1 MAEPKK
7 VGICAETTGIRKF
20 LWEAIEV
27 GGLRPRGLGDLLSQ
41 DAGNML
47 EGLSCVVVGGHTEA
61 FLKRIRERIEGYTSI
76 PVILLADVYIKE
88 RSTLQAEWIHLESF
102 EDEKSRS
109 GAGKVLQ
116 VKIKAGNARRRE
128 AVNSLPSRCLVG
140 IGSSAGGPKALA
152 AILKNLTESCC
163 GILIVQHIAKGFSQM
178 LAEYLNAVSAMRV
191 KVAEEGEVVRDG
203 TAYLAVHGQQ
213 LTVEKKGAL
222 FLMHRLS
229 ESTPQDF
236 CPSIDM
242 LFRSLAVSA
251 GERAA
256 GILLTGMGED
266 GAKGLQEM
274 RSAGAYTV
282 AQDRESSEIYGMPK
296 AAVALGGVCR
306 QLPLSEIP
314 AAVME
319 FAGRWRHG

>member
-1 MAEPKK
+1 MAGPKM
-7 VGICAETTGIRKF
+7 VGICAETTEIRKF
-20 LWEAIEV
+20 LCEVMEA
-27 GGLRPRGLGDLLSQ
+27 GGLKQRWLDDLLSR
-41 DAGNML
+41 DAKKML
-47 EGLSCVVVGGHTEA
+47 DEVSCVVAGGHTEA
-61 FLKRIRERIEGYTSI
+61 FLKRVRDWIEGDTPV
-76 PVILLADVYIKE
+76 PVILLTDAPIKE
-88 RSTLQAEWIHLESF
+88 ESTPQTEWIHLESF
-102 EDEKSRS
+102 DDEDSRS
-109 GAGKVLQ
+109 GAEKILQ
-116 VKIKAGNARRRE
+116 VKIKAGNSGRKE
-128 AVNSLPSRCLVG
+128 KTGSFSSRCLVG

-152 AILKNLTESCC
+152 FILKNVTESCC

-178 LAEYLNAVSAMRV
+178 LAEYLDTVSAMHV

-213 LTVEKKGAL
+213 LTVEKKGSF
-222 FLMHRLS
+222 FLTHRLS
-229 ESTPQDF
+229 ESTPQGF
-236 CPSIDM
+236 CPSVDV

-251 GERAA
+251 GARAA

-266 GAKGLQEM
+266 GAEGLREM

-314 AAVME
+314 AAVMK
-319 FAGRWRHG
+319 FASRWRNG